1 MSDSLNAGPLSAG
14 LGLRAARERCGLS
27 LSDLSQHTRIDQ
39 RFLRGIEEADY
50 AGFPARL
57 FAVGFA
63 KSYARA
69 LGEPGDAVAAEARAC
84 FGA

>member
-1 MSDSLNAGPLSAG
+1 MPESHTAGTR
-14 LGLRAARERCGLS
+14 LRAAREARGLS
-27 LSDLSQHTRIDQ
+27 LTDLAQRTRIDQ
-39 RFLRGIEEADY
+39 RFLRGIENADY

-69 LGEPGDAVAAEARAC
+69 LGEPVDAVADEARAR
-84 FGA
+84 FGPRSC

>member
-1 MSDSLNAGPLSAG
+1 MSDSPSAG
-14 LGLRAARERCGLS
+14 LVLRAVREGRGLS
-27 LSDLSQHTRIDQ
+27 LGDLSARTRIDQ

-63 KSYARA
+63 RNYARA

-84 FGA
+84 FGIRPC